1 MRKLNTFIYYISA
14 AIIMLLTACD
24 NESPQVPTSPAGT
37 LLITLAPQAF
47 VGNGISSSIP
57 GEELTESINA
67 YLLENGQLTQCF
79 TNLPT
84 TCQIPF
90 LAHLQLFPSY
100 LVYHLNV
107 CML

>member
-47 VGNGISSSIP
+47 VGNGISSAIP

-84 TCQIPF
+84 TGNQCKIE
-90 LAHLQLFPSY
+90 LAEKKRHSLLPDK
-100 LVYHLNV
+100 
-107 CML
+107 CI